1 MVKIRSYLLS
11 TVWHQKFRCLRP
23 ELLVQADL
31 TVGDSVQADLTVVR
45 DSVEANL
52 TVVRD
57 SVPPKLPI
65 TDRKWILTREG
76 MRKSSC
82 VDFWSWT
89 GTSGHG
95 SKLPVI
101 PEVFCETR
109 AHLSLSNRNFL
120 SRTETSCQANWNF
133 PSCIFS
139 TIWSLCRLLTLL
151 TK

>member
-31 TVGDSVQADLTVVR
+31 TVGDSVQAELTVVR

-65 TDRKWILTREG
+65 TDRK
-76 MRKSSC
+76 
-82 VDFWSWT
+82 
-89 GTSGHG
+89 
-95 SKLPVI
+95 
-101 PEVFCETR
+101 
-109 AHLSLSNRNFL
+109 
-120 SRTETSCQANWNF
+120 
-133 PSCIFS
+133 
-139 TIWSLCRLLTLL
+139 
-151 TK
+151 